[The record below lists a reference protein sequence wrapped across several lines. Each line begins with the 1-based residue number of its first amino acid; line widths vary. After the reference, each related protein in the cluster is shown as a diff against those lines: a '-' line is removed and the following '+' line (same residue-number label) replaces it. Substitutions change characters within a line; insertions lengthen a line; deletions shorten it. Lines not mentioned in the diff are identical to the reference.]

1 MHCPF
6 CQHDDTR
13 VIDSRVSDDGA
24 SIRRRRECAACGE
37 RFNTFET
44 AEIKLPNV
52 VKNDGRLTACTV
64 QDESPN
70 DLGVGQAALSMAS
83 QFQVDLL
90 GPDGKSR
97 AGSYIQVP
105 VRIRIR

>member
-1 MHCPF
+1 MIASLALAAAVFAAAP
-6 CQHDDTR
+6 QAQAQADLLK
-13 VIDSRVSDDGA
+13 SVSEPRIA
-24 SIRRRRECAACGE
+24 VAVLNC
-37 RFNTFET
+37 
-44 AEIKLPNV
+44 L
-52 VKNDGRLTACTV
+52 VKNDGYLTACTV

-83 QFQVDLL
+83 QVQVDLL

>member
-1 MHCPF
+1 VIASLALAAFIANAAPAKTSS
-6 CQHDDTR
+6 DLLTPVSEPR
-13 VIDSRVSDDGA
+13 VAVA
-24 SIRRRRECAACGE
+24 LLNC
-37 RFNTFET
+37 
-44 AEIKLPNV
+44 L
-52 VKNDGRLTACTV
+52 VKNDGHLTGCTV
-64 QDESPN
+64 QEESHA

-105 VRIRIR
+105 VSIRIR

>member
-1 MHCPF
+1 M
-6 CQHDDTR
+6 
-13 VIDSRVSDDGA
+13 IVSLALAAALANTAPSKAA
-24 SIRRRRECAACGE
+24 SDMLIPASEPRIAVAVLNC
-37 RFNTFET
+37 
-44 AEIKLPNV
+44 L

-64 QDESPN
+64 QEESPN

-83 QFQVDLL
+83 QYQVDLL

>member
-1 MHCPF
+1 VIALLALVAALANTAPVKAPS
-6 CQHDDTR
+6 DLLTPVSEPR
-13 VIDSRVSDDGA
+13 VAVA
-24 SIRRRRECAACGE
+24 LLNC
-37 RFNTFET
+37 
-44 AEIKLPNV
+44 L
-52 VKNDGRLTACTV
+52 VKNDGHLTACTV

-70 DLGVGQAALSMAS
+70 DLGVGQAALTMAS

>member
-1 MHCPF
+1 M
-6 CQHDDTR
+6 
-13 VIDSRVSDDGA
+13 IVSLALAAALANTAPSKAA
-24 SIRRRRECAACGE
+24 SNMLIPASEPRIAVAVLNC
-37 RFNTFET
+37 
-44 AEIKLPNV
+44 L

-64 QDESPN
+64 QEESPN

-83 QFQVDLL
+83 QYQVDLL

>member
-1 MHCPF
+1 MIASLALAAAVVASPAPAKAPS
-6 CQHDDTR
+6 DLLTP
-13 VIDSRVSDDGA
+13 VS
-24 SIRRRRECAACGE
+24 EP
-37 RFNTFET
+37 RFAT
-44 AEIKLPNV
+44 ALLNCY
-52 VKNDGRLTACTV
+52 VKNDGHLTACTV
-64 QDESPN
+64 QDETPN

-97 AGSYIQVP
+97 AGSYMQIP

>member
-1 MHCPF
+1 MIASLALAAAVASAAPAKAPS
-6 CQHDDTR
+6 DLLTP
-13 VIDSRVSDDGA
+13 VSEPKIA
-24 SIRRRRECAACGE
+24 VALLNCY
-37 RFNTFET
+37 
-44 AEIKLPNV
+44 

-64 QDESPN
+64 QDETPN
-70 DLGVGQAALSMAS
+70 DLGVGQAALAMAS

>member
-1 MHCPF
+1 MIASLALAAAVVATPVPAK
-6 CQHDDTR
+6 TA
-13 VIDSRVSDDGA
+13 SDMLIPA
-24 SIRRRRECAACGE
+24 SQPREAVALLNC
-37 RFNTFET
+37 
-44 AEIKLPNV
+44 L

-64 QDESPN
+64 QEETPSE
-70 DLGVGQAALSMAS
+70 LGVGQAALSMAS

>member
-1 MHCPF
+1 VIASLALAAAVVTSAAPAKTPS
-6 CQHDDTR
+6 DLLTPVSEPR
-13 VIDSRVSDDGA
+13 VAVALLNCLVKQDGH
-24 SIRRRRECAACGE
+24 
-37 RFNTFET
+37 
-44 AEIKLPNV
+44 
-52 VKNDGRLTACTV
+52 LTACTV
-64 QDESPN
+64 QEESPN
-70 DLGVGQAALSMAS
+70 DLGVGQAALTMAS